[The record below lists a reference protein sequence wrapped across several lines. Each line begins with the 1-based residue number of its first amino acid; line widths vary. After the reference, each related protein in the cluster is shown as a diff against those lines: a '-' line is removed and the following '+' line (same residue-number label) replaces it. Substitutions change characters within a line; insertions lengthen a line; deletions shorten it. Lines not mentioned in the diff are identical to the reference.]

1 MFLFVRISSSFR
13 VFSTKKLVV
22 NLKLFTKQINI
33 VTWMSLNKNL
43 LLMFKKI
50 NNPTISISWSLVGH
64 NCYASA
70 RKNMLVGL
78 TAQQETGRQTY

>member
-1 MFLFVRISSSFR
+1 
-13 VFSTKKLVV
+13 
-22 NLKLFTKQINI
+22 
-33 VTWMSLNKNL
+33 MSLNKNL